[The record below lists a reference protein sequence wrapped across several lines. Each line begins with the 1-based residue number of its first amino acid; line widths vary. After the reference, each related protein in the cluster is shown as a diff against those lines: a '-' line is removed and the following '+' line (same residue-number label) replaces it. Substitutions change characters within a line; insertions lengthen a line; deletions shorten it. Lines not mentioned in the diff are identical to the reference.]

1 MKRSSLFWGSA
12 IVLLGAI
19 LLASNLGIVQGNVWV
34 FFWPAIVILA
44 GVWFLLRSTAKNEE
58 IVTTAANVPLENAT
72 AAEITFKHGA
82 GRLVVDANAQT
93 GDLLSGSFAGGVT
106 ADVDRSGA
114 TAKVTLHTPS
124 DLVFDA
130 GFPMA
135 GHGYE
140 WRVGVTPQ
148 IPVTLH
154 FETGASESRIDLS
167 GLKASEVT
175 LETGASST
183 EITTPATAGYTKM
196 KVESG
201 AASLKVTIPQGVGA
215 SIRVESGLASIN
227 IDKNRFT
234 RDGDTYRSADYATA
248 ANKLD
253 LDIETGVSSVDVH

>member
-12 IVLLGAI
+12 IVLLGAA
-19 LLASNLGIVQGNVWV
+19 LLAGNLGIIRGNVWV
-34 FFWPAIVILA
+34 FFWPAVVILA

-58 IVTTAANVPLENAT
+58 IVTTAANVPLEGAT
-72 AAEITFKHGA
+72 AAEIIFKHGA
-82 GRLVVDANAQT
+82 GRLVVDANAQS
-93 GDLLSGSFAGGVT
+93 GDLLSGSYAGGVT

-114 TAKVTLHTPS
+114 TAKVALHTPT

-130 GFPMA
+130 AFPMT

-148 IPVTLH
+148 IPVTLR
-154 FETGASESRIDLS
+154 FETGASESKLDLS
-167 GLKASEVT
+167 GLKAGEVT

-183 EITTPATAGYTKM
+183 EITTPANAGYTKM

-215 SIRVESGLASIN
+215 NIHVESGLAGIN
-227 IDKNRFT
+227 IDSKRFT
-234 RDGDTYRSADYATA
+234 RDGNNYRSADYATA